1 LAVYS
6 LSLNYERVGKVFEA
20 QGKLP
25 EALNVYEQSL
35 KIRQHLAEYDPTN
48 VGWYKDF
55 SENYDRV
62 GNVLLAQGKLQE
74 ALDVYQQGLQMRR
87 RLASRTRRDLPISY
101 EKVGDVLVAQGKL
114 KEALDAFQ
122 QSLNIRRTLAEQ
134 DKSNAALQ
142 RDLILSLHRLAK
154 VTAKIGG
161 NDNVRQAQAFLRE
174 GLNLAELYGGPDRQ
188 NLIDALDQTLQNLA
202 H

>member
-1 LAVYS
+1 MAVYS

-74 ALDVYQQGLQMRR
+74 ALDIYQHELTS
-87 RLASRTRRDLPISY
+87 A
-101 EKVGDVLVAQGKL
+101 KNLV
-114 KEALDAFQ
+114 
-122 QSLNIRRTLAEQ
+122 
-134 DKSNAALQ
+134 
-142 RDLILSLHRLAK
+142 DLIRGPIIS
-154 VTAKIGG
+154 T
-161 NDNVRQAQAFLRE
+161 NVFLK
-174 GLNLAELYGGPDRQ
+174 
-188 NLIDALDQTLQNLA
+188 
-202 H
+202 